1 MTCLGVL
8 DRGECDKDTK
18 TGLKEGGGIEMSTT
32 EMSTTVL
39 PYTRCTL
46 SLAFEYLPAYNS
58 TLHLLYNLTLDPMV
72 EYFKRYLSL
81 STANLLTQLG
91 GKSNTCSCS
100 SPTPYSASTSPP
112 SLPSPP
118 PVVVV
123 IKIVFVVCC
132 NVIERK

>member
-1 MTCLGVL
+1 MYIVKNDMFGCF
-8 DRGECDKDTK
+8 RIEEIRDKDTE
-18 TGLKEGGGIEMSTT
+18 TGLKEGRRNRNVNYSAF
-32 EMSTTVL
+32 
-39 PYTRCTL
+39 PYTHLHSL
-46 SLAFEYLPAYNS
+46 SFAFEYLPAYNS
-58 TLHLLYNLTLDPMV
+58 TLHLLYNLTLDPIV

-118 PVVVV
+118 PVVV
-123 IKIVFVVCC
+123 
-132 NVIERK
+132 

>member
-1 MTCLGVL
+1 MV
-8 DRGECDKDTK
+8 KDVKIYVYGLKKRLVWGDFRIEKRYVTITMK
-18 TGLKEGGGIEMSTT
+18 TGLKEGRRNRNVNYSAF
-32 EMSTTVL
+32 

-46 SLAFEYLPAYNS
+46 SFAFEYLPAYNS
-58 TLHLLYNLTLDPMV
+58 TLHLLYNLTLDPIV

-118 PVVVV
+118 PVVV
-123 IKIVFVVCC
+123 
-132 NVIERK
+132 